1 MHRLRPRAATG
12 SRCSRALIASNWAQT
27 AERGGSVTPAGGLR
41 PPDGRLAQRGDRT
54 QGRSRRCDTPLF
66 ATRLLD
72 SLKVLE
78 LIAFTEQAIGR
89 AIPDSH
95 IRMDNFQTVARI
107 ATVFL
112 PLDDDA
118 AA

>member
-1 MHRLRPRAATG
+1 MSPQQEEFA
-12 SRCSRALIASNWAQT
+12 
-27 AERGGSVTPAGGLR
+27 RGM
-41 PPDGRLAQRGDRT
+41 LACLNDEVAPKGVCVDA
-54 QGRSRRCDTPLF
+54 DTPLF

-107 ATVFL
+107 AAVFL
-112 PLDDDA
+112 PLDQNA

>member
-1 MHRLRPRAATG
+1 MNNQHAFVGQMIVWLNDEI
-12 SRCSRALIASNWAQT
+12 ALK
-27 AERGGSVTPAGGLR
+27 GVVVDAG
-41 PPDGRLAQRGDRT
+41 
-54 QGRSRRCDTPLF
+54 TPLF

-89 AIPDSH
+89 AIPDCD

-107 ATVFL
+107 AAVFL
-112 PLDDDA
+112 PVDINVA
-118 AA
+118 A

>member
-1 MHRLRPRAATG
+1 MSAQREEFVRRMIAWLNDDVAPKG
-12 SRCSRALIASNWAQT
+12 SRVDA
-27 AERGGSVTPAGGLR
+27 
-41 PPDGRLAQRGDRT
+41 
-54 QGRSRRCDTPLF
+54 DTPLF

-72 SLKVLE
+72 SLRVLE

-107 ATVFL
+107 TAVFL
-112 PLDDDA
+112 PLDDHVA
-118 AA
+118 A

>member
-1 MHRLRPRAATG
+1 MSSRREEFTSQMLVWLNDEVAPKG
-12 SRCSRALIASNWAQT
+12 SRVDA
-27 AERGGSVTPAGGLR
+27 
-41 PPDGRLAQRGDRT
+41 
-54 QGRSRRCDTPLF
+54 DTPLF
-66 ATRLLD
+66 ATKLLD

-107 ATVFL
+107 AAVFL
-112 PLDDDA
+112 PLDDHVA
-118 AA
+118 A

>member
-1 MHRLRPRAATG
+1 MSSRREEFTSQMLVWLNAEVAPKG
-12 SRCSRALIASNWAQT
+12 SRVDA
-27 AERGGSVTPAGGLR
+27 
-41 PPDGRLAQRGDRT
+41 DT
-54 QGRSRRCDTPLF
+54 QLF
-66 ATRLLD
+66 ATKLLD

-107 ATVFL
+107 AAVFL
-112 PLDDDA
+112 PLDDHVA
-118 AA
+118 A

>member
-1 MHRLRPRAATG
+1 MSTQQEEFARRMISWL
-12 SRCSRALIASNWAQT
+12 N
-27 AERGGSVTPAGGLR
+27 
-41 PPDGRLAQRGDRT
+41 DGVAPKGIRVDA
-54 QGRSRRCDTPLF
+54 DTPLF

-107 ATVFL
+107 AAVFL
-112 PLDDDA
+112 PLDDNVA
-118 AA
+118 A

>member
-1 MHRLRPRAATG
+1 MITRQEEFADRMVVWL
-12 SRCSRALIASNWAQT
+12 N
-27 AERGGSVTPAGGLR
+27 EE
-41 PPDGRLAQRGDRT
+41 LAKKGVRVDA
-54 QGRSRRCDTPLF
+54 DTPLF

-89 AIPDSH
+89 PIPDSH

-107 ATVFL
+107 ATVFV
-112 PLDDDA
+112 PLEDHA

>member
-1 MHRLRPRAATG
+1 MTTRQEEFA
-12 SRCSRALIASNWAQT
+12 SRMVVWLNEVLVPKGVRVDA
-27 AERGGSVTPAGGLR
+27 
-41 PPDGRLAQRGDRT
+41 
-54 QGRSRRCDTPLF
+54 DTPLF

-89 AIPDSH
+89 PIPDSH

-107 ATVFL
+107 ATVFV
-112 PLDDDA
+112 PLEDHA

>member
-1 MHRLRPRAATG
+1 MSPRQEEFTSQMLVWLNDEVAPKG
-12 SRCSRALIASNWAQT
+12 SR
-27 AERGGSVTPAGGLR
+27 V
-41 PPDGRLAQRGDRT
+41 DV
-54 QGRSRRCDTPLF
+54 DTPLF

-107 ATVFL
+107 AAVFL
-112 PLDDDA
+112 PLDDNVA
-118 AA
+118 A

>member
-1 MHRLRPRAATG
+1 MSARREEFARQMLSWLNDEVALRGVRVDA
-12 SRCSRALIASNWAQT
+12 
-27 AERGGSVTPAGGLR
+27 
-41 PPDGRLAQRGDRT
+41 
-54 QGRSRRCDTPLF
+54 DTPLF

-107 ATVFL
+107 AAVFL
-112 PLDDDA
+112 PLDDHVA
-118 AA
+118 A

>member
-1 MHRLRPRAATG
+1 MITRQEEFT
-12 SRCSRALIASNWAQT
+12 SRMVIWLN
-27 AERGGSVTPAGGLR
+27 EE
-41 PPDGRLAQRGDRT
+41 LAPKGVRIDA
-54 QGRSRRCDTPLF
+54 DTLLF

-89 AIPDSH
+89 PIPDSH

-107 ATVFL
+107 ATVFV
-112 PLDDDA
+112 PLEDHA

>member
-1 MHRLRPRAATG
+1 M
-12 SRCSRALIASNWAQT
+12 I
-27 AERGGSVTPAGGLR
+27 
-41 PPDGRLAQRGDRT
+41 
-54 QGRSRRCDTPLF
+54 SRRDEFAIRMIVWLNAELTPKGVLVDAATPLF
-66 ATRLLD
+66 ASRLLD

-78 LIAFTEQAIGR
+78 LIAFTEEAIGR
-89 AIPDSH
+89 PIPDSH

-112 PLDDDA
+112 PLEEHA

>member
-1 MHRLRPRAATG
+1 MTTRQGEFACQMVAWLNG
-12 SRCSRALIASNWAQT
+12 
-27 AERGGSVTPAGGLR
+27 E
-41 PPDGRLAQRGDRT
+41 LAPKGVRVDT
-54 QGRSRRCDTPLF
+54 DTPLF
-66 ATRLLD
+66 ASRLLD

-89 AIPDSH
+89 PIPDSH

-107 ATVFL
+107 ATVFV
-112 PLDDDA
+112 PLEDHA

>member
-1 MHRLRPRAATG
+1 MSSRREEFISQMLVWLNDEVAPKG
-12 SRCSRALIASNWAQT
+12 SRVDA
-27 AERGGSVTPAGGLR
+27 
-41 PPDGRLAQRGDRT
+41 
-54 QGRSRRCDTPLF
+54 DTPLF
-66 ATRLLD
+66 ATKLLD

-107 ATVFL
+107 AAVFL
-112 PLDDDA
+112 PLDDHVA
-118 AA
+118 A

>member
-1 MHRLRPRAATG
+1 MSTQQEFVRHMIAWLNDEI
-12 SRCSRALIASNWAQT
+12 ALKGVVVGA
-27 AERGGSVTPAGGLR
+27 
-41 PPDGRLAQRGDRT
+41 
-54 QGRSRRCDTPLF
+54 DTPLF

-89 AIPDSH
+89 AIPDCD

-107 ATVFL
+107 AAVFL
-112 PLDDDA
+112 A
-118 AA
+118 AGVDVAA

>member
-1 MHRLRPRAATG
+1 MSTQQEFVRRM
-12 SRCSRALIASNWAQT
+12 IAWLNDEIAPKGVVVG
-27 AERGGSVTPAGGLR
+27 A
-41 PPDGRLAQRGDRT
+41 
-54 QGRSRRCDTPLF
+54 DTPLF

-89 AIPDSH
+89 AIPDCD

-107 ATVFL
+107 AAVFL
-112 PLDDDA
+112 PVDVHVA
-118 AA
+118 A

>member
-1 MHRLRPRAATG
+1 MIT
-12 SRCSRALIASNWAQT
+12 
-27 AERGGSVTPAGGLR
+27 
-41 PPDGRLAQRGDRT
+41 
-54 QGRSRRCDTPLF
+54 RREEFTRRMLVWLNEEVAPKGVRVDADTPLF

-89 AIPDSH
+89 PIPDSH

-112 PLDDDA
+112 PLPLPLERDA

>member
-1 MHRLRPRAATG
+1 MSARE
-12 SRCSRALIASNWAQT
+12 Q
-27 AERGGSVTPAGGLR
+27 EF
-41 PPDGRLAQRGDRT
+41 AQRMISWLNHEIAP
-54 QGRSRRCDTPLF
+54 QGVVIDADTPLF

-89 AIPDSH
+89 TIPDCD

-107 ATVFL
+107 AAVFL
-112 PLDDDA
+112 PLDVNVA
-118 AA
+118 A